1 MTTWSVVKEDTRERG
16 RRASNFRFALIAFT
30 ALLVL
35 SLGFAMIPAT
45 APEPAVPPFSE
56 QARASALAET
66 MKLRAASRQLAAD
79 ASGAQRQLY
88 SRTVTLLT
96 IQARALALPADAPA
110 ADASPASGA
119 TVPDAAAPSSSG
131 SGTAA
136 PSSAAP
142 VTVPA
147 LVAGLS
153 ASGKLRLSHAA
164 TADGG
169 MARLLS
175 SVGTGQMLQ
184 AVALAQASGTPVPA
198 LPPAPAPLNKPA
210 VACPEPSADG
220 AAPSAGGAEPS
231 AGGAA
236 AQTPGPATEGA
247 PATGRASETA
257 ALARVVRTEAET
269 VYGYQVALTRLD
281 GPAVQQ
287 AGDLLARH
295 EALVGEAETHSRF
308 NCTPIPP
315 REPGYTLSAA
325 FLKNPA
331 AGLAS
336 LEAGTLP
343 VYGDLVALSEGP
355 TRAWAIASLL
365 AAAQRSIRWG
375 SDPGP
380 VPGLV
385 LDTSRLPPLPEASP
399 PSPAD
404 PSSAAPPSLR
414 S

>member
-45 APEPAVPPFSE
+45 APEPADPPFSE

-66 MKLRAASRQLAAD
+66 MKLRTESRQLAAD

-119 TVPDAAAPSSSG
+119 TVQDAAAPSSSG

-147 LVAGLS
+147 LVAALS

-175 SVGTGQMLQ
+175 SVGTGQLLQ

-210 VACPEPSADG
+210 VACPEPSGGG
-220 AAPSAGGAEPS
+220 AAPSAS
-231 AGGAA
+231 GAA

-257 ALARVVRTEAET
+257 ALARVVRTESET

-281 GPAVQQ
+281 GPAVPQ
-287 AGDLLARH
+287 ARDLLARH

-308 NCTPIPP
+308 NCAPIPP

-404 PSSAAPPSLR
+404 PSSAAPPSQR